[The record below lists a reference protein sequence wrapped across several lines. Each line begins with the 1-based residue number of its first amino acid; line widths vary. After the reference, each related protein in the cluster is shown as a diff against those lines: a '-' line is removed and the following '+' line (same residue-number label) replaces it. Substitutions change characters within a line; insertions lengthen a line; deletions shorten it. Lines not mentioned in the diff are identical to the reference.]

1 MSISLDLRQ
10 RAVDSYLSGEGNQ
23 AEVAARFKVGLSSL
37 KRWIKLY
44 EATGN
49 LEPLTKNNRR
59 PYKLSAHAQ
68 QVLRQMLNNSRDSHD
83 QELADALFEATGERI
98 DRSTVNDYWHRWGY
112 TRKKNR
118 LWPPS
123 KIPTESKH
131 FESGTTMKSM

>member
-1 MSISLDLRQ
+1 MAISLDLRK
-10 RAVDSYLSGEGNQ
+10 RAVDAYLAGEGNQ
-23 AEVAARFKVGLSSL
+23 AEVAQRFKVGLASL
-37 KRWIKLY
+37 KRWIKLF
-44 EATGN
+44 EATGS

-59 PYKLSAHAQ
+59 PYKLSEHAQ
-68 QVLRQMLNNSRDSHD
+68 NVLRQMLNNSRDSHD

-123 KIPTESKH
+123 KTPTASKP
-131 FESGTTMKSM
+131 